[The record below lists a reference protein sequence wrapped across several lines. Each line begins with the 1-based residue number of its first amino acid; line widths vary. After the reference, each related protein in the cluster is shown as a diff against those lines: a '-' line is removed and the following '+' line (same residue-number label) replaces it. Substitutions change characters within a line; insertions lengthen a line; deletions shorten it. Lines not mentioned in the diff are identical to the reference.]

1 VARGQAA
8 TRRQHIAQLGKEK
21 AMLLARTFGDH
32 DARVNYGPF
41 LLGCGRICQP
51 QLGLRHVG

>member
-1 VARGQAA
+1 
-8 TRRQHIAQLGKEK
+8 
-21 AMLLARTFGDH
+21 MLLARTFGDH